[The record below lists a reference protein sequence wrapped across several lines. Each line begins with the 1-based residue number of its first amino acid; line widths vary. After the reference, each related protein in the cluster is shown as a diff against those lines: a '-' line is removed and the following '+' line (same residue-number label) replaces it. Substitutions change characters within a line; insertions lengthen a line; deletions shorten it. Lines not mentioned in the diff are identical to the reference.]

1 MSPDVFVTTVD
12 AARLSRVLEVF
23 RDPSYTPLTGFL
35 SSKLQRATL
44 VQPPEIS
51 PRVVTMNSR
60 VRFRLAGAGEA
71 REAAIVYPGH
81 EDSLVGRISVL
92 TPVGSALIGVREGE
106 TIEWNG
112 LDGRQRSV
120 TVQNILYQPEANG
133 VDLGVKESD
142 VGKFDCLFGK
152 FRSLC

>member
-23 RDPSYTPLTGFL
+23 QDPSYTPLTGFL
-35 SSKLQRATL
+35 SSELQRATL
-44 VQPPEIS
+44 VEPQAIS

-60 VRFRLAGAGEA
+60 VRFRLAGTGEA

-92 TPVGSALIGVREGE
+92 TPVGSALIGLREGE
-106 TIEWNG
+106 TINWNG

-142 VGKFDCLFGK
+142 FGK
-152 FRSLC
+152 FGCLSG